1 MKRSEL
7 EAALGTRVRF
17 EVPYDDG
24 VPATVGLGKP
34 IVLSRSGGFAK
45 AITKI
50 AGELVPK
57 KSKRGWSVTAE
68 PQNGNGS
75 TKRRWALRKA

>member
-24 VPATVGLGKP
+24 VPAAVGLGKP
-34 IVLSRSGGFAK
+34 IVLSRSGGFAR
-45 AITKI
+45 AVTKI
-50 AGELVPK
+50 AGELVPTR
-57 KSKRGWSVTAE
+57 SRSGAGRSPPSRRTA
-68 PQNGNGS
+68 
-75 TKRRWALRKA
+75 TARRSAAGR